1 MTASEPL
8 NDREAEGLIRDL
20 LVYLGEDPDREG
32 LLKTPERVIRAYRFL
47 TEGYRK
53 NIDELF
59 NEAFFAEEYDEM
71 VVVRDIE
78 FHSLCVPSKQL
89 VNGVEGAMPAA
100 KLRVGDRLWTLH
112 NGEVRETMITEVSRR
127 STRELVEVA
136 TDAGTFRVTPDHPF
150 ATRHGWMEAA
160 DLVGQ
165 EIEWTSS
172 RSLCRSRHVP
182 RQGYSLGYAIGA
194 VCSDGTVAKR
204 YLSLVVNKQSFA
216 EKFADA
222 MRRAFGVR
230 ARVEFTTR
238 PSGFTGRQT
247 PGFRVRVVSSYLA
260 DLFRSWVG
268 GDAHHLRQSFPRV
281 VLNSAENL
289 QGFIDGY
296 VDGDGSRI
304 RQGTGAVVVSSNIS
318 FLQEFAEA
326 IDARFTPSC
335 RGPSRLYISDRWNR
349 PGWYRK
355 HGFQQESHST
365 TLLESRFV
373 PVRSVCRLRAEG
385 KKPFTVYS
393 FQCSPYPTFLIAGH
407 LAHNCEHHIIP
418 FFGKAHVAYL
428 PDKRIVGL
436 SKIPRLV
443 DTFARRLQ
451 VQERMTKQIAETI
464 MEKLTPLGVGVVV
477 EARHLCMVM
486 RGVEKQHSTMTTS
499 CMLGKFRDHQ
509 RTRLE
514 FMNLISTAGT

>member
-1 MTASEPL
+1 MTAREPL

-20 LVYLGEDPDREG
+20 LAHLGEDPDREG
-32 LLKTPERVIRAYRFL
+32 LLNTPERVIRAYRFL

-59 NEAFFAEEYDEM
+59 NEAFFTEEYDEM

-89 VNGVEGAMPAA
+89 VNGVEGARPAA
-100 KLRVGDRLWTLH
+100 SLRVGDQLWTLH
-112 NGEVRETMITEVSRR
+112 NGEVRETMITEMNRR

-136 TDAGTFRVTPDHPF
+136 TDGGAFRVTPDHPF

-172 RSLCRSRHVP
+172 RSLCRSRYVP

-204 YLSLVVNKQSFA
+204 YLSLVVNQQSFA
-216 EKFADA
+216 EKFAGA
-222 MRRAFGVR
+222 MRRAFGV
-230 ARVEFTTR
+230 
-238 PSGFTGRQT
+238 P
-247 PGFRVRVVSSYLA
+247 
-260 DLFRSWVG
+260 
-268 GDAHHLRQSFPRV
+268 
-281 VLNSAENL
+281 
-289 QGFIDGY
+289 
-296 VDGDGSRI
+296 
-304 RQGTGAVVVSSNIS
+304 

-326 IDARFTPSC
+326 IDARFTPAR

-349 PGWYRK
+349 PGWYSK

-373 PVRSVCRLRAEG
+373 PVRAVRLLRAEG

-451 VQERMTKQIAETI
+451 IQERMTKQIAETI
-464 MEKLTPLGVGVVV
+464 MEKLNPLGVGVVV